1 MGPKFENIYHA
12 KNIARLRKGGERL
25 FWILDKIMEEVIDNF
40 RKCNMSGLIV
50 LSR

>member
-12 KNIARLRKGGERL
+12 KNIPRLRKGGEHL
-25 FWILDKIMEEVIDNF
+25 FWILDKIMEEVNDNF
-40 RKCNMSGLIV
+40 RKCNMPGLIV